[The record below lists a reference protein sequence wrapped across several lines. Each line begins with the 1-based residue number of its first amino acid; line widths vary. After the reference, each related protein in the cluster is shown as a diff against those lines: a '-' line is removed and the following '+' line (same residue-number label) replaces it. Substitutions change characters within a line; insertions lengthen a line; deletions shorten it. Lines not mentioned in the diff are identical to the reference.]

1 MRKWIDRH
9 VRSSAALLV
18 VAGLLV
24 SAGLIYGFKAFV
36 NWADMG
42 FDTTKVVRITDVARP
57 TSGSWVY
64 TLFHVEGDGATYRC
78 NGRACLFLKEGS
90 AARVTYYPTGNENE
104 VHVIQY
110 LG

>member
-1 MRKWIDRH
+1 MGKWIDRH
-9 VRSSAALLV
+9 VRLTVALV
-18 VAGLLV
+18 IVAGLLV
-24 SAGLIYGFKAFV
+24 SAGLIYGFKSFV
-36 NWADMG
+36 DWAAVG
-42 FDTTKVVRITDVARP
+42 FDTTKVVRITDVTRP
-57 TSGSWVY
+57 TSGRRVY

-78 NGRACLFLKEGS
+78 DGSACLFLKEGS